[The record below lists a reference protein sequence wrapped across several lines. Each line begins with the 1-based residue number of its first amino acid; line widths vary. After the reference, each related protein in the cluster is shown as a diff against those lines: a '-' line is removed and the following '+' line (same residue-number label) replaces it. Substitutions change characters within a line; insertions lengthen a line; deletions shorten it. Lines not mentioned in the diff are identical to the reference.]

1 MKVNWGAIALA
12 AVVHFG
18 FGAVWFTALSK
29 PWQAGTRLTPEEL
42 QAYMGH
48 PNFWPY
54 LISLLC
60 SLGMAL
66 VISWVMGG
74 YCKYNLFRGMLAGLM
89 VGIVA
94 ALAMITEMVFEM
106 RAVSFIMISATYP
119 LLGCV
124 LMGIV
129 LGVWKPKSKADF
141 GQEAS
146 A

>member
-18 FGAVWFTALSK
+18 FGAVWFTTFSK
-29 PWQAGTRLTPEEL
+29 PWQASTRLSPEEL
-42 QAYMGH
+42 QTYTAH

-54 LISLLC
+54 VISFLC

-74 YCKYNLFRGMLAGLM
+74 FHRYNLFRGIVTGLM

-94 ALAMITEMVFEM
+94 ALAMLTEMAFEYRSSTFM
-106 RAVSFIMISATYP
+106 FICAAYP
-119 LLGCV
+119 LIGSV
-124 LMGIV
+124 LMGMVI
-129 LGVWKPKSKADF
+129 GVWKPKHHT
-141 GQEAS
+141 EALVV
-146 A
+146 